1 MTESEFVQWLRG
13 FVEGVHQYNMTPKQ
27 FDHLKDTLS
36 KVKKDKH
43 EYNLKDLENQGYTTD
58 IDHNMSFFKDTTNKE
73 VNNSL
78 YG

>member
-1 MTESEFVQWLRG
+1 MIESEFVQWLRG
-13 FVEGVHQYNMTPKQ
+13 FVEGVHQYNMTYAQ

-58 IDHNMSFFKDTTNKE
+58 MIT
-73 VNNSL
+73 
-78 YG
+78 

>member
-1 MTESEFVQWLRG
+1 
-13 FVEGVHQYNMTPKQ
+13 MTPAQ

-58 IDHNMSFFKDTTNKE
+58 ITII
-73 VNNSL
+73 
-78 YG
+78 

>member
-13 FVEGVHQYNMTPKQ
+13 FVEGVHQYNMISYKQ

-43 EYNLKDLENQGYTTD
+43 EYNLEDLHNQGWTTD
-58 IDHNMSFFKDTTNKE
+58 I
-73 VNNSL
+73 
-78 YG
+78 G